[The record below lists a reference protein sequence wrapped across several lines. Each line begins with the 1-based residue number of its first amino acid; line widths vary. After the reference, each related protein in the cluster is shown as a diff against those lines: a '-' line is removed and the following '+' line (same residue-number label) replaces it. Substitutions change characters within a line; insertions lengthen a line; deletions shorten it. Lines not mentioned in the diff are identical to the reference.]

1 MERTTSLG
9 FITTDVDSEF
19 MGLGLRPKK
28 KKKKKAKQ
36 TVLQERRGAKMIPER
51 TRQS

>member
-28 KKKKKAKQ
+28 KEEEEGKTNCFARK
-36 TVLQERRGAKMIPER
+36 TWG
-51 TRQS
+51 